1 MTSYLTAIDSTLT
14 PRAAFDYMA
23 SFEHAAEWD
32 PGVVEASRIDDGPL
46 GLASE
51 FHVLATFGSRTLPL
65 TYKITVFEHG
75 TRVVLTAE
83 TSTLRSVDEI
93 TVSAS
98 GEGSCVTY
106 NADLRLRGL
115 LWIGNPLLGLAFK
128 KIGDRAR
135 TGLERELNP

>member
-1 MTSYLTAIDSTLT
+1 M
-14 PRAAFDYMA
+14 
-23 SFEHAAEWD
+23 
-32 PGVVEASRIDDGPL
+32 
-46 GLASE
+46 
-51 FHVLATFGSRTLPL
+51 
-65 TYKITVFEHG
+65 
-75 TRVVLTAE
+75 LTAE

-115 LWIGNPLLGLAFK
+115 LWLANPLLGLSFK

-135 TGLERELNP
+135 EGLVRELNP